1 MVHASSAPGP
11 VLLTCSVGGHFT
23 ELEFLVDN
31 QGLGDADRHWAV
43 PEHPQTVHRLADA
56 DVSWMPRI
64 YSRDLAGAVGNLR
77 LAFALH
83 RRLRPSRVVTTGAA
97 QVVPHLLAA
106 AYHGTPITFVESVAR
121 LDGPS
126 LTGRLAARLPQARLL
141 APRPG
146 WGGEW
151 TYSADAFSAFA
162 VEPAAPVAS
171 ISTATVALGSEKY
184 PFARAI
190 REVEHAIG
198 DVALTWQVGNSSIP
212 DGLARNQWLLPA
224 EMDEAMVSSSVVITH
239 GGAGSILTALAAGR
253 VPVVMPRDPDRG
265 EHCDDHQLRMA
276 EDLAARGLVVVVR
289 PGEEL
294 TLAHLRRASAQQVRR
309 LSAPASHIQLVP
321 LVA

>member
-1 MVHASSAPGP
+1 MRVPPASGP

-23 ELEFLVDN
+23 ELEFLVDS

-43 PEHPQTVHRLADA
+43 PEHPQTSHRLADA
-56 DVSWMPRI
+56 DVTWMPRI
-64 YSRDLAGAVGNLR
+64 YSRDLAGAVRNLR

-83 RRLRPSRVVTTGAA
+83 RRVRPSRVVTTGAA

-146 WGGEW
+146 WGGRW
-151 TYSADAFSAFA
+151 THAADAFSAFA
-162 VEPAAPVAS
+162 AEPTAPAAP

-184 PFARAI
+184 PFPRAI
-190 REVEHAIG
+190 REVEHALG
-198 DVALTWQVGNSSIP
+198 DVAVTWQVGNSPAP
-212 DGLARNQWLLPA
+212 DGVARNQWLLPG
-224 EMDEAMVSSSVVITH
+224 ELDDAMVSSSVVITH

-253 VPVVMPRDPDRG
+253 VPVVMPRDPAQG

-294 TLAHLRRASAQQVRR
+294 SPAHLRRASAHQVRR
-309 LSAPASHIQLVP
+309 LTAPAPHVRPVP